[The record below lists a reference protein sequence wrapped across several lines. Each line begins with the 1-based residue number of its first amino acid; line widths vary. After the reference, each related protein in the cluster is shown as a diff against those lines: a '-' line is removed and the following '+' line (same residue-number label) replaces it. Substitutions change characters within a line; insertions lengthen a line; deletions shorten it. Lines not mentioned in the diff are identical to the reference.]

1 MTVASASNNAFRVG
15 DVISQSLQTTLRNIV
30 PFGVVAVIS
39 VAIIAVLFM
48 LLSSIFGMSMM
59 MPGQMDPSMGMPA
72 LGAGVFIGMTIFGL
86 LAFAIYMLVVA
97 AIVYGTV
104 QDLRGQRVGIGELL
118 TTTTNLVGPVLGTV
132 VILIGVGIVA
142 DIIAYVLHFIPVL
155 GQIASLVMFA
165 FLYIALWVAIPVAV
179 IERPGPIASLQ
190 RSFDLT
196 SGNRWKILGIF
207 LLVMAIVIGIV
218 IVMMILMFVSTALT
232 VILLLLFYAGL
243 FIFSAVLVAT
253 GYYRLRVAKEG
264 ADIGDI
270 ARVFD

>member
-1 MTVASASNNAFRVG
+1 
-15 DVISQSLQTTLRNIV
+15 
-30 PFGVVAVIS
+30 
-39 VAIIAVLFM
+39 
-48 LLSSIFGMSMM
+48 M